1 METRRYFI
9 SIKNKK
15 KKEKEKKKKKKKDAL
30 LYFVIWDVE
39 RTRQSGTL

>member
-9 SIKNKK
+9 SIKNK
-15 KKEKEKKKKKKKDAL
+15 KKKKKKKDAL